1 MITNAAYIFAM
12 IINVLWFSAAFRYFS
27 FQNETATKMMV
38 AKSAR
43 NSPIFPTMSAAIRF
57 LGGMNAAFALLS
69 ISLLIIVLSGIDVF
83 TSPIERAILL
93 LVLAAA
99 HFSQFVFNIPILK
112 NGGRQGEKYWDVLKG
127 PMRFIFIVD
136 GTAAAISLLAALVQI
151 IG

>member
-1 MITNAAYIFAM
+1 MITNTAYIFAM
-12 IINVLWFSAAFRYFS
+12 IINAMWFSAAFRYFS

-38 AKSAR
+38 AKTAR
-43 NSPIFPTMSAAIRF
+43 NSPVFPTMAAAIRF

-69 ISLLIIVLSGIDVF
+69 ICLLILALSGNEAF

-93 LVLAAA
+93 VALAAA

-112 NGGRQGEKYWDVLKG
+112 NGGRQGETYWDVLKG

-136 GTAAAISLLAALVQI
+136 GIAAAVCLFAALVQI
-151 IG
+151 IE